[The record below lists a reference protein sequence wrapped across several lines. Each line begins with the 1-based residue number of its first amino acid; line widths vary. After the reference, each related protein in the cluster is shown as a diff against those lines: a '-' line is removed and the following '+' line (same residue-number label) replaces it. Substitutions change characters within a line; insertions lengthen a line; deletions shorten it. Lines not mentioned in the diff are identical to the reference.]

1 MNVFSRCASY
11 VRILPLLLLISVG
24 LLNAEP
30 LPLKRAVQ
38 LALTHSTTAA
48 SATADEQHAFASYHE
63 TRNTYLP
70 QLIVGSGLGASWG
83 FPLTLEGSAPSLV
96 NVTAQSFLINPAQRQ
111 FLRAAKTE
119 WAASKLQGKDQ
130 RNQVIQ
136 DTVLSYAELNK
147 WEQRVARLQQN
158 EAEALKMEKAVTER
172 VQEGV
177 DSPLEN
183 NKARLSTARVR
194 LHFAEAR
201 GAADVLR
208 RHLSQL
214 TGLPLTSIET
224 VRDSIPTMPNVTQ
237 TDDLASKAAQASPMV
252 QAAERHATAQQLRA
266 KGEHRALLPAVDF
279 AAQYA
284 LLTKYNNYDEFY
296 LRFQRHN
303 ASLGVAIRFPFL
315 NPSQHAHAQAADAEA
330 LKAQKEAEAAKNK
343 VSEETLKLQRSVEQL
358 SAARD
363 VADLEYQVTQSGFEA
378 AQTRIDAGTA
388 TLHDLADAR
397 TQADERFLA
406 LQDATFELERA
417 RINLLRSTGDLE
429 KWALGGQ

>member
-1 MNVFSRCASY
+1 MNVVSRCTSY
-11 VRILPLLLLISVG
+11 VRILPLPLLISVG

-237 TDDLASKAAQASPMV
+237 TDDLAGKAAKASPMV
-252 QAAERHATAQQLRA
+252 QAAERSE
-266 KGEHRALLPAVDF
+266 EHTSELQSPCNLVCRLL
-279 AAQYA
+279 
-284 LLTKYNNYDEFY
+284 LEK
-296 LRFQRHN
+296 
-303 ASLGVAIRFPFL
+303 
-315 NPSQHAHAQAADAEA
+315 
-330 LKAQKEAEAAKNK
+330 KKNK
-343 VSEETLKLQRSVEQL
+343 
-358 SAARD
+358 
-363 VADLEYQVTQSGFEA
+363 
-378 AQTRIDAGTA
+378 
-388 TLHDLADAR
+388 
-397 TQADERFLA
+397 
-406 LQDATFELERA
+406 
-417 RINLLRSTGDLE
+417 
-429 KWALGGQ
+429 